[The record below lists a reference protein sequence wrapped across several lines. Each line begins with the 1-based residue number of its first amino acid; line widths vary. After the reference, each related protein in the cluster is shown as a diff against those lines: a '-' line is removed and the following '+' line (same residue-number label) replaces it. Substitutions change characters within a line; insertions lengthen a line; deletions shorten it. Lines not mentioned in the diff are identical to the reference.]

1 MGDEIVRGIG
11 KYSEGTVSQLNQR
24 RKSTI
29 KWIKKYLG
37 REGEMA
43 EKWGSGESRFPSQ
56 FLEH

>member
-43 EKWGSGESRFPSQ
+43 EK
-56 FLEH
+56 